1 MLLFSDCVHKRR
13 DSDAWHLLHRLY
25 PGTIGYIPA
34 TPDRTEMQS
43 LHSVGGD
50 VSVPFPGGSTVRSRN
65 HEARVE
71 ISFAEDVSGGSYY
84 VSWSDPYHVRLFQ
97 RGFFRP
103 FELISCPELEQHL
116 FLACGPVWFETLRDV
131 TFAIPITP
139 GAEIA
144 MLLFASIEMARYG
157 MKPVLM
163 RMVKGVTGCSNY
175 RRKSWL

>member
-1 MLLFSDCVHKRR
+1 MSGEIQTRGIYFTASILVPLVTSRRPQTERRCSLFT
-13 DSDAWHLLHRLY
+13 AW
-25 PGTIGYIPA
+25 G
-34 TPDRTEMQS
+34 
-43 LHSVGGD
+43 VD
-50 VSVPFPGGSTVRSRN
+50 VSASFPGGSTVRSRN

-71 ISFAEDVSGGSYY
+71 IPFAEDVSGGSYY
-84 VSWSDPYHVRLFQ
+84 VSWSDLYHVRLFQ

-103 FELISCPELEQHL
+103 FGLISCPELERHL

-144 MLLFASIEMARYG
+144 MLLFASIEMVRYG